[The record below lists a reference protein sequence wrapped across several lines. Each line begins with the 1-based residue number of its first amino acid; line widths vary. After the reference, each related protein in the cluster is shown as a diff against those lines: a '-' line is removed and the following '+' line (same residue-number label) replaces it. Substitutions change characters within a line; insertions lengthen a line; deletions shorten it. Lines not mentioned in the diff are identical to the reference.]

1 MFKKALA
8 AAILLGCGLAHAF
21 MPSNGTWVVTS
32 ELNGKPGRGLAID
45 AQNGTLVMQMY
56 AYEPSGQPTFYMT
69 SGALTN
75 NRFAAP
81 LIRYKGGRFLG
92 SGPMSGSEDR
102 NMGQVSMRFTSGVSG
117 FITLP
122 GEQEVAISRFNFGY
136 PAVASSLRGIW
147 TMTSIGSEGLQ
158 TLGVELTRQ
167 TSATSNGNGLMTSG
181 DSLFGCEHQIR
192 GALAGE
198 TLCVWINSSG
208 QILRSYRFV
217 YSVNDGEGTSSTNGN
232 RPNQRLVIKRLTTPQ
247 DVGTGIVY
255 ENSAPAEPVYTALH
269 EHIENLSFN
278 AAPLPAE
285 QE

>member
-1 MFKKALA
+1 MFKKILA
-8 AAILLGCGLAHAF
+8 AATLLGCGLAHAF

-181 DSLFGCEHQIR
+181 DGLFGCEHQIR
-192 GALAGE
+192 GPMAGE
-198 TLCVWINSSG
+198 TLCVWINGSG
-208 QILRSYRFV
+208 QVQRSYRFV
-217 YSVNDGEGTSSTNGN
+217 YSVNDGEGTSSTYGN
-232 RPNQRLVIKRLTTPQ
+232 RPNQRLVVKRLTTPQ

>member
-32 ELNGKPGRGLAID
+32 ELNGKPGRGLALD

-56 AYEPSGQPTFYMT
+56 AYEPSGQPSFYMT

-75 NRFAAP
+75 NRFSAP
-81 LIRYKGGRFLG
+81 LMRYTGGRYLG
-92 SGPMSGSEDR
+92 SGPLSGTEDR

-122 GEQEVAISRFNFGY
+122 GEREVAISRFNFGY

-181 DSLFGCEHQIR
+181 DSLFGCEHQVR

-208 QILRSYRFV
+208 QILRSYRFI

>member
-1 MFKKALA
+1 MFKKTLA

-32 ELNGKPGRGLAID
+32 ELNGKPGRGLALD

-56 AYEPSGQPTFYMT
+56 AYEPSGQPSFYMT

-75 NRFAAP
+75 NRFSAP
-81 LIRYKGGRFLG
+81 LMRYTGGRYLG
-92 SGPMSGSEDR
+92 SGPLSGTEDR

-122 GEQEVAISRFNFGY
+122 GEREVAISRFNFGY

-181 DSLFGCEHQIR
+181 DSLFGCEHQVR

-208 QILRSYRFV
+208 QILRSYRFI

>member
-1 MFKKALA
+1 MFKKTLA

-45 AQNGTLVMQMY
+45 AQNGNLVMQMY
-56 AYEPSGQPTFYMT
+56 AYERTGEPSFYLT
-69 SGALTN
+69 TGALSN
-75 NRFAAP
+75 NRFSAP
-81 LIRYKGGRFLG
+81 LIRYKGGRYLG
-92 SGPMSGSEDR
+92 SGPMSGTEDR

-181 DSLFGCEHQIR
+181 DSLFGCEHQVR

>member
-147 TMTSIGSEGLQ
+147 TITSIGSEGLQ

-181 DSLFGCEHQIR
+181 DSLFGCEHQVR

-208 QILRSYRFV
+208 QILRSYRFI

-278 AAPLPAE
+278 AAPLPTE

>member
-1 MFKKALA
+1 MFKKTLA

-32 ELNGKPGRGLAID
+32 ELNGKPGRGLALD

-56 AYEPSGQPTFYMT
+56 AYEPSGQPSFYMT

-75 NRFAAP
+75 NRFSAP
-81 LIRYKGGRFLG
+81 LMRYTGGRYLG
-92 SGPMSGSEDR
+92 SGPLSGTEDR

-122 GEQEVAISRFNFGY
+122 GEREVAISRFNFGY

-147 TMTSIGSEGLQ
+147 ALTSFGGEGVFSDVVNMQLQ
-158 TLGVELTRQ
+158 TP
-167 TSATSNGNGLMTSG
+167 ATANGNGLMETT
-181 DSLFGCEHQIR
+181 DRLFGCEHQVR
-192 GALAGE
+192 GNLAGGV
-198 TLCVWINSSG
+198 LCVKITSSG
-208 QILRSYRFV
+208 QLLRSYYFV
-217 YSVNDGEGTSSTNGN
+217 YSVNEGEGNSRTNGT
-232 RPNQRLVIKRLTTPQ
+232 RPEQVLVVKRLLDPQ
-247 DVGTGIVY
+247 GVGTGIVY
-255 ENSAPAEPVYTALH
+255 AADAPVDPVPTVLH
-269 EHIENLSFN
+269 DIIENLSFN